1 MKTLSSGVEQNA
13 SFLLQS
19 KGSGGCGCLSLE
31 PTAPGRVSW
40 GLSGPPRWAG
50 PQRLGSFPEP
60 GHTGQQTPQ
69 SRGQGPGFPVVPKRI
84 FLIITPKDTRR
95 QRPGQPRSL
104 RFRLGPAEGGELTR
118 WEGVAGAFS
127 PRVSGRAGEIGLHL
141 CSHRG
146 YLGAR
151 NS

>member
-1 MKTLSSGVEQNA
+1 MKTLSSRVEQNA

-84 FLIITPKDTRR
+84 FLIITRKGHAQTTA
-95 QRPGQPRSL
+95 RPASQLAVQVGAS
-104 RFRLGPAEGGELTR
+104 GGR
-118 WEGVAGAFS
+118 
-127 PRVSGRAGEIGLHL
+127 
-141 CSHRG
+141 
-146 YLGAR
+146 
-151 NS
+151 

>member
-1 MKTLSSGVEQNA
+1 MHPSCCKVRALEAVDAYPWSLLRQAVCRGGSAVPQGGQVRSAWEAFQSLGTQDNRRRRAGARDRA
-13 SFLLQS
+13 SLWFRRGFFLL
-19 KGSGGCGCLSLE
+19 LR
-31 PTAPGRVSW
+31 A
-40 GLSGPPRWAG
+40 
-50 PQRLGSFPEP
+50 
-60 GHTGQQTPQ
+60 
-69 SRGQGPGFPVVPKRI
+69 
-84 FLIITPKDTRR
+84 KDTRR